1 MSIGMTS
8 AEGNR
13 AAWGLRIVATVAITA
28 LTWLSICLAPAAS
41 ASTPNVVAPLNF
53 PASAASGHAYRILES
68 IVALNRGPALAT
80 NIERVRWLPTMMPPD
95 RIEVNT
101 ATALLQLF
109 RNNVP
114 VFTTRVIVGG
124 RGRQTPEFEAS
135 IESVIFNPSW
145 YVPPS
150 IATSEIFPKIQTNP
164 GYLRRHNMIIRK
176 GSVVQLPGPNNALGQ
191 LKFEMPNPYDVYL
204 HDTPLKHLFNLSD
217 RRQSHGCVRVQN
229 PRQLAALLLREP
241 IEAIDNAIAVGYTHR
256 EVLPNAVP
264 IFIFDGPISAA
275 SGSARRED
283 VPVC

>member
-1 MSIGMTS
+1 MSIATRS
-8 AEGNR
+8 AEGNSS
-13 AAWGLRIVATVAITA
+13 AWGLIIVVTVAITA
-28 LTWLSICLAPAAS
+28 LIWLSIYLGTAVS
-41 ASTPNVVAPLNF
+41 AKTPNTLATFDVPT
-53 PASAASGHAYRILES
+53 SAESRDAYRILDAPS
-68 IVALNRGPALAT
+68 NRAPAFAT
-80 NIERVRWLPTMMPPD
+80 NIEGVRWLPTMVPSD
-95 RIEVNT
+95 RVEVNT

-109 RNNVP
+109 RNNAP

-135 IESVIFNPSW
+135 IESVLFNPSW

-150 IATSEIFPKIQTNP
+150 IATSEILPKLRTNP
-164 GYLRRHNMIIRK
+164 GYLRRHHMIFRN
-176 GSVVQLPGPNNALGQ
+176 GSVVQLPGPDNALGQ

-204 HDTPLKHLFNLSD
+204 HDTPLKHLFNLND

-241 IEAIDNAIAVGYTHR
+241 IEAIDNAIALGYTHR
-256 EVLPNAVP
+256 ELLANPVP
-264 IFIFDGPISAA
+264 IFIFYGPISAA